1 MLVHLNIQN
10 YHVTDIVMPSR
21 YGEELSDVHI
31 AKVLITFPPL
41 LLRRFLYRI
50 FQRYILRNF
59 SPVALFLLLGLPIFL
74 WGAFFGLYLWAHALI
89 TATIVLGLQSLLQ
102 AIVLDTQETPR

>member
-1 MLVHLNIQN
+1 MLVHLNIQD

-21 YGEELSDVHI
+21 YSEELSDVHI
-31 AKVLITFPPL
+31 AEVLITFPPL

-50 FQRYILRNF
+50 FQKYIL
-59 SPVALFLLLGLPIFL
+59 PVALFLLFGLPIFL

-89 TATIVLGLQSLLQ
+89 TATIVLWFQSLLQ
-102 AIVLDTQETPR
+102 AIVLETQETPR